1 MLARVAGLPIRVLR
15 HVFTDQ
21 SYESYYSCQT
31 WEQKYRDEQYDLTS
45 KKEDA
50 RYGAL
55 LRVLHRYD
63 RGTMLDLGCG
73 DGLLW
78 KSYRPLSNSLLLG
91 IDYSATAVAKAN
103 ELHVPNSRFDCC
115 DYRTFQPGQ
124 QVSVVV
130 FNESLYYIDDFLEAI
145 HRASGW
151 LTEQGVI
158 VVSMFDTLVTARIWR
173 KLLRQYP
180 AMQGVTVRDHES
192 DCSWTI
198 RVFPGGQSSRP

>member
-1 MLARVAGLPIRVLR
+1 MLPRVVGFPIRVLR

-21 SYESYYSCQT
+21 SYESYYSCQA
-31 WEQKYRDEQYDLTS
+31 WEQKYRDEKYDLNH

-73 DGLLW
+73 DGVLW

-91 IDYSATAVAKAN
+91 IDYSSTAVSKAN
-103 ELHVPNSRFDCC
+103 ELHIPNCRFDCC
-115 DYRTFQPGQ
+115 DYRTFQPEQ
-124 QVSVVV
+124 PISVVV
-130 FNESLYYIDDFLEAI
+130 FNESLYYIDDFLEAV
-145 HRASGW
+145 HKASKW
-151 LTEQGVI
+151 LTEEGVI
-158 VVSMFDTLVTARIWR
+158 VVSMFDTLVTTRIWK
-173 KLLRQYP
+173 KLLRQYS
-180 AMQGVTVRDHES
+180 AIQGVTVRDHES

-198 RVFPGGQSSRP
+198 RVFPGGQSPRL